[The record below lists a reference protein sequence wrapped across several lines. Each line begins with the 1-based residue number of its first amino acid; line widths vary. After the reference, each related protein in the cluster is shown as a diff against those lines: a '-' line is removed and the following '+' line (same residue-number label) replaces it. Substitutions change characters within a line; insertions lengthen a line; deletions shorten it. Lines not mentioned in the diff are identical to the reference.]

1 MLNFCSFS
9 KKCFSGLR
17 AIISALEQ
25 FLLFWCFSSFSI
37 TNHHFSPSIP
47 SHSLGS
53 LGESPLTALAAKIRH
68 LKEAC
73 PFFFS
78 CTDLHR
84 MSPSSATGIQPRQVQ
99 HGEGHH
105 LRCVWRTKG
114 GARCGNTLWDFLHGF
129 YVDRHVIFASIVS
142 ENIWGPK
149 DLGVFQWLTRATMS
163 VARDWEGDSLI
174 RSRGRHNNQLTV
186 WPCKKSVGIPSMRA
200 CSMNSRMLELTA
212 SWWVA
217 MVDKPCA
224 IPIGMMRTEARLYS
238 TSLVLNF
245 SQYHMKSPQFLSNL

>member
-1 MLNFCSFS
+1 MLHNQKSGTWPGFDTHYVFRSMLNFCSFS

-114 GARCGNTLWDFLHGF
+114 GGQDVGTPYGISFMDFMW
-129 YVDRHVIFASIVS
+129 IV
-142 ENIWGPK
+142 
-149 DLGVFQWLTRATMS
+149 M
-163 VARDWEGDSLI
+163 
-174 RSRGRHNNQLTV
+174 
-186 WPCKKSVGIPSMRA
+186 
-200 CSMNSRMLELTA
+200 
-212 SWWVA
+212 
-217 MVDKPCA
+217 
-224 IPIGMMRTEARLYS
+224 
-238 TSLVLNF
+238 
-245 SQYHMKSPQFLSNL
+245 

>member
-1 MLNFCSFS
+1 MGKPHWKTMVFGSKIIQLPYASQPEIGNVAWLRYPLDGSYTYVFRSMLNFCSFS

-84 MSPSSATGIQPRQVQ
+84 MSPSSATGIQPRQAQ

-114 GARCGNTLWDFLHGF
+114 GGKMWEHLMGFPSWILCGSSCNFCINCLWEHL
-129 YVDRHVIFASIVS
+129 
-142 ENIWGPK
+142 
-149 DLGVFQWLTRATMS
+149 RAQ
-163 VARDWEGDSLI
+163 
-174 RSRGRHNNQLTV
+174 RSRSFPVTNTCHDERCTGLGRRLT
-186 WPCKKSVGIPSMRA
+186 
-200 CSMNSRMLELTA
+200 
-212 SWWVA
+212 
-217 MVDKPCA
+217 
-224 IPIGMMRTEARLYS
+224 
-238 TSLVLNF
+238 
-245 SQYHMKSPQFLSNL
+245 H